1 MQATAMDSKS
11 LQPHKVFSDG
21 QHRGAT
27 YCKVCDKRKR
37 PIRGLWERNGR
48 YYAQITVEDAN
59 TGLKRVKRVPLEG
72 ATTSAQ
78 AVAKFQE
85 LLDDHLDRA
94 TGMFRR
100 EVRTTPEDVDK
111 RVPRLL
117 RSISKDTLNKMSKVL
132 DAQQMEAFKYALD
145 LEDRRFMQSNGVHE
159 P

>member
-1 MQATAMDSKS
+1 MQSVRGGPRIRRLIFRGDFAVIKIRLLPVLLLFVACFADASASLAERTQAAM
-11 LQPHKVFSDG
+11 L
-21 QHRGAT
+21 
-27 YCKVCDKRKR
+27 
-37 PIRGLWERNGR
+37 
-48 YYAQITVEDAN
+48 
-59 TGLKRVKRVPLEG
+59 RVDVR
-72 ATTSAQ
+72 ADQ
-78 AVAKFQE
+78 AAKFQE